1 MARKPIPRPGFLDTC
16 EPLGYVYGERRWR
29 DRLTRRLLTWDALH
43 GEIEAF
49 DLRGRHLG
57 VLDAVT
63 GVLVKPAVKGRR
75 IRV

>member
-1 MARKPIPRPGFLDTC
+1 MDEC
-16 EPLGYVYGERRWR
+16 DYLGYVYGERRWR
-29 DRLTRRLLTWDALH
+29 DPTGRRLLTWDGFH

-49 DLRGRHLG
+49 DLCGHHIS

-63 GVLVKPAVKGRR
+63 GVPVKPARKGRR